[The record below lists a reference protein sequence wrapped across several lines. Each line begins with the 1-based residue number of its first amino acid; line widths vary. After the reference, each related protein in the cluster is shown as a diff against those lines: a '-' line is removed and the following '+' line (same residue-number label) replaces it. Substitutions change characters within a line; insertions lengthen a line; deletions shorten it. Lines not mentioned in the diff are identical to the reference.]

1 MKKEVLPALQTGGL
15 GDYPFN
21 RIGTEVGRLSAPT
34 HPIGC
39 LYLGGGGVVKIKPQ
53 SKGLTGRS
61 VCFNCF
67 ISVASFPPSC
77 KPAVSEVYYPGKW
90 KRCWLTVIVA
100 IRQRFFYLFIFVLLS
115 FLPVVVR

>member
-67 ISVASFPPSC
+67 ISVASFPPSL
-77 KPAVSEVYYPGKW
+77 ASLQYQRYITLGSGKG
-90 KRCWLTVIVA
+90 A
-100 IRQRFFYLFIFVLLS
+100 G
-115 FLPVVVR
+115 